1 MRNTM
6 AVRKIEKNEW
16 QSYFDT
22 FSKLFL
28 KDKQPE
34 YMGIQILSGEFGSQP
49 ETSWLVM
56 EGITYDPK
64 GNLLD
69 VKVEDLNR
77 MILNPVEIYVDE
89 DEGGWIHSMEII
101 EKDGTKD
108 IIEIR

>member
-1 MRNTM
+1 M
-6 AVRKIEKNEW
+6 AVRKIEKKDW

-22 FSKLFL
+22 FSKSFL

-34 YMGIQILSGEFGSQP
+34 YIGIQILSGEFGAQP

-77 MILNPVEIYVDE
+77 MILDPLEIYVDE
-89 DEGGWIHSMEII
+89 DERGWIHSMEII